1 MKRYLFFIS
10 LIILA
15 FQPVAVNAGSI
26 DWATLMP
33 DLSDATYVKDDQKC
47 LECHEEYMEPYSKT
61 IHAKTFKFAARN
73 DSEGLGC
80 ENCHGPL
87 SKHLDAP
94 KKSPPL
100 VVSFKKER
108 GLTSQ
113 QKSSICLQCHEGG
126 KRALWLG
133 GIHDSRGLS
142 CNICHYVM
150 EKRSDQSLFI
160 GENAQDACFKCHKQL
175 RAQIN
180 KQSHHPIKE
189 GKIRCQDCHNPH
201 GTVADKLIS
210 ANSINEKCYEC
221 HAEKRGPFLWEHPP
235 ATESCLSCHTPH
247 GSSHDKLLVA
257 KRPYLCQRCH
267 SNQQHPGTPY
277 GLSDTQVAAG
287 NTVYQAS
294 NTRLFYR
301 SCQNCH
307 SQIHGSN
314 HPSGKFYQ
322 R

>member
-15 FQPVAVNAGSI
+15 FQPLAVNAGSV
-26 DWATLMP
+26 DWATLNP
-33 DLSDATYVKDDQKC
+33 ELSDATYVKDDQKC

-73 DSEGLGC
+73 GSEGLGC

-133 GIHDSRGLS
+133 GIHDKRTQLQHLTLRYGE
-142 CNICHYVM
+142 
-150 EKRSDQSLFI
+150 EKRSVPLHRGERSGCLFQVPQAVK
-160 GENAQDACFKCHKQL
+160 G
-175 RAQIN
+175 
-180 KQSHHPIKE
+180 
-189 GKIRCQDCHNPH
+189 
-201 GTVADKLIS
+201 ADKQ
-210 ANSINEKCYEC
+210 AV
-221 HAEKRGPFLWEHPP
+221 P
-235 ATESCLSCHTPH
+235 
-247 GSSHDKLLVA
+247 SSNKGREDQV
-257 KRPYLCQRCH
+257 P
-267 SNQQHPGTPY
+267 
-277 GLSDTQVAAG
+277 GLSQPAW
-287 NTVYQAS
+287 
-294 NTRLFYR
+294 
-301 SCQNCH
+301 NC
-307 SQIHGSN
+307 G
-314 HPSGKFYQ
+314 
-322 R
+322 